1 MSRSN
6 SFNLVLVFFFFLKNI
21 KNLKKTPFEL
31 FEKVQKVCLKR
42 ASLNELSF

>member
-6 SFNLVLVFFFFLKNI
+6 SFNLVLVFFFLKNI
-21 KNLKKTPFEL
+21 KKLKKAPFEL
-31 FEKVQKVCLKR
+31 LEKAQKVRLKR